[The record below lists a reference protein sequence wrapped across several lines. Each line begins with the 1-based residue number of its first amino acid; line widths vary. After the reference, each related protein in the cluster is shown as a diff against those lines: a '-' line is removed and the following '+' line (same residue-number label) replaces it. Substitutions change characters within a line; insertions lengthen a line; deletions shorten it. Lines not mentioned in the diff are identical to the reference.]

1 MIGRIL
7 NMPFKVLS
15 RAARTFQDRNDAAM
29 KERHGLGD
37 DTDNY
42 DFMGE
47 IPTVELP
54 PGFDP
59 TILERSAADLLAM
72 TREKDV
78 VVVDLRPT
86 SAFRIEHV
94 ANAFSMP
101 KGDLGIRI
109 AELPP
114 DTVTVFYDADPARAR
129 KGALFCRDRG
139 LEEVWVLQG
148 GLEAWKKAGGPV
160 DRGDTGRRA

>member
-1 MIGRIL
+1 MIGRLL

-15 RAARTFQDRNDAAM
+15 KAAKTFQERNDTAM

-37 DTDNY
+37 ETDNY

-47 IPTVELP
+47 IPTVPVEDNY
-54 PGFDP
+54 DP
-59 TILERSAADLLAM
+59 ASMERAAADLLAIS
-72 TREKDV
+72 RERDL

-86 SAFRIEHV
+86 AAFQAEHV
-94 ANAFSMP
+94 RNAFSMP
-101 KGDLGIRI
+101 KGDIGIRI

-114 DTVTVFYDADPARAR
+114 DAVYAFYDQDPARAR

-139 LEEVWVLQG
+139 LEEVWVLVG
-148 GLEAWKKAGGPV
+148 GVDAWKSAGGPT
-160 DRGDTGRRA
+160 DRGDAQRRA